1 MPLAESRGRVV
12 VARRGAKECL
22 DPIGRVS
29 ASCSVEN
36 ESAWTPVA
44 VLAPPEVLLT
54 SALSPR
60 LVLLCAAAPPESARK
75 LAQQS

>member
-22 DPIGRVS
+22 DRIGRVL

-44 VLAPPEVLLT
+44 VLLLPVLLLT
-54 SALSPR
+54 IAAIRIVQSKIYGSALCADS
-60 LVLLCAAAPPESARK
+60 LL
-75 LAQQS
+75 